1 MASNLYF
8 KHWAEKVKLNFI
20 ILSKYILSLT
30 DTGLPLD
37 IIRFINILYLQC
49 EDEEICKKIYPC
61 TDLYC
66 KWLFNKQSKPGEKIC
81 TNFLHKQCLLVHCR
95 EVKCHNIICI
105 NRFQKSW
112 DDMGSTTNLRHQ
124 INGLWVTKD
133 VKCICRGIF
142 CDDCYKREDQ
152 NQYCLKNCFK
162 INEL

>member
-8 KHWAEKVKLNFI
+8 RHWAEKVKLNFI

-81 TNFLHKQCLLVHCR
+81 TNFLHKQCLLVHCQ
-95 EVKCHNIICI
+95 EIKCHKIICI

-112 DDMGSTTNLRHQ
+112 KDLEYFTYNIDDGE
-124 INGLWVTKD
+124 
-133 VKCICRGIF
+133 CRCRKIF
-142 CDDCYKREDQ
+142 CDDCYRQRDQ
-152 NQYCLKNCFK
+152 SLYCLKNCLK
-162 INEL
+162 LIV